1 MNSIFFITMII
12 VFLTVTIALA
22 FIPYFTR
29 KTECFGIAVPE
40 KEYANP
46 LLKSCRKQYTVI
58 NLVIG
63 VIIFGGC
70 IVWFA
75 LSESTSYFATYA
87 VLIQIIVA
95 FFVYLRYHRIVRQ
108 LKERSEWKNDV
119 SSTIS
124 VDLSSESKEYI
135 PAGWLLLFPAVII
148 ITVVLGFVLYDKI
161 PGSVPIHYDMAGN
174 VNRHAHKSYGLIF
187 FAPLMQLL
195 MAALFTFI
203 FYVVKSRRRRIDPS
217 DEAESRR
224 RGNIFRRS
232 MGIFAIVGGFLMLL
246 SFAFIQLSITEIVS
260 MTASVTVTLVSA
272 ALICIFAIVIGVRVG
287 QGGGRVK
294 GSVKVKRDS
303 SGRLNIKDDDSFW
316 KLGMFYF
323 NPDDPSV
330 FVEKRFG
337 VGYTVNFGRPLTYV
351 CIAGLIALIVVITV
365 GAALLTK

>member
-1 MNSIFFITMII
+1 
-12 VFLTVTIALA
+12 
-22 FIPYFTR
+22 
-29 KTECFGIAVPE
+29 
-40 KEYANP
+40 
-46 LLKSCRKQYTVI
+46 
-58 NLVIG
+58 
-63 VIIFGGC
+63 
-70 IVWFA
+70 
-75 LSESTSYFATYA
+75 
-87 VLIQIIVA
+87 
-95 FFVYLRYHRIVRQ
+95 
-108 LKERSEWKNDV
+108 
-119 SSTIS
+119 
-124 VDLSSESKEYI
+124 
-135 PAGWLLLFPAVII
+135 
-148 ITVVLGFVLYDKI
+148 
-161 PGSVPIHYDMAGN
+161 
-174 VNRHAHKSYGLIF
+174 
-187 FAPLMQLL
+187 

-232 MGIFAIVGGFLMLL
+232 MGIFAIAGGFLMLL

-272 ALICIFAIVIGVRVG
+272 ALICIFAIVIGGRVG

-294 GSVKVKRDS
+294 SRKPTT

-316 KLGMFYF
+316 KLGMYYF

-330 FVEKRFG
+330 VVEKRFG